1 MTKEPTTFLT
11 VRITRSLRHQI
22 REAAGKHDQE
32 MAPWVVNAI
41 VSYLKFVEPSLPRPN
56 PRPTKQSIEEA
67 RKARR
72 NDSTQPVTEPPSKP

>member
-1 MTKEPTTFLT
+1 MKEPTTFLT
-11 VRITRSLRHQI
+11 IRVTRSLRHQI

-41 VSYLKFVEPSLPRPN
+41 TSYLKFVEPSLPRPN
-56 PRPTKQSIEEA
+56 PRPTKKSIEEA

-72 NDSTQPVTEPPSKP
+72 SDSAQEATEQPSKL